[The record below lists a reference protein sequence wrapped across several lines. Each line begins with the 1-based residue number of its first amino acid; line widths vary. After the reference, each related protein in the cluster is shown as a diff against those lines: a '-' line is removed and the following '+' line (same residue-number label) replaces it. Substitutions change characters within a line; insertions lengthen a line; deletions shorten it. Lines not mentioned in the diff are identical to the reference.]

1 MAFLDGGC
9 MHATCAT
16 GIETDGDLTMS
27 SPRAIH
33 SSVIDRSGLFP
44 YVAPFLANHVLDA
57 KPLDLIRDAWD
68 TTFRVGVTAGSQR
81 RQLRPNNE

>member
-81 RQLRPNNE
+81 RQLRPNE